1 MPGLRM
7 PARGVTKR
15 PMEIFDMDLPFEL
28 TADQL
33 FSPGQMVGHLSY
45 VLLVLSMMMRQMTWL
60 RIIAVSAGLTSAA
73 YGFFW
78 LRDPVTVFWEIVF
91 VATNLVQLTII
102 AYENRKRAFTD
113 EEQIVV
119 DAMVPGVD
127 MRYVRR
133 LLKLGA
139 FKEAPAETE
148 LTTQGRMVDEL
159 VLITRG
165 TVQVEKDGR
174 IVGACGEGDFIGE
187 ISFLSKDPATATVL
201 VTNPVHYMAFDCGEL
216 RGFLNRHPELGR
228 AVEAS
233 FNRNLMAKLVRTS
246 HAVTQGGDGDGEA
259 QPAAT

>member
-1 MPGLRM
+1 M
-7 PARGVTKR
+7 T
-15 PMEIFDMDLPFEL
+15 FPFGL
-28 TADQL
+28 TADDL
-33 FSPGQMVGHLSY
+33 FSAGPLVGHLSY
-45 VLLVLSMMMRQMTWL
+45 MLLVLSMMMRSMTWL

-78 LRDPVTVFWEIVF
+78 LRDPVTVFWEVVF
-91 VATNLVQLTII
+91 VATNLVQLSII
-102 AYENRKRAFTD
+102 AYENRKRAFTE
-113 EEQIVV
+113 EEQIIV

-133 LLKLGA
+133 LLKCGT
-139 FKEAPAETE
+139 FKEAAAETV
-148 LTTQGRMVDEL
+148 LTTQGKMVDEL

-187 ISFLSKDPATATVL
+187 ISFLSREPATATVL
-201 VTNPVHYMAFDCGEL
+201 VTNPVHYMAFEADAL
-216 RGFLNRHPELGR
+216 RAFLDKHPELGR

-246 HAVTQGGDGDGEA
+246 HAVTHGRDADGA
-259 QPAAT
+259 MHPSTP